1 MLEERH
7 VRYREHEGFKRTFK
21 NNKLTLGLFIPF
33 DNKQQNNIDFDAQ
46 VRLAQKRSPWG
57 LQVYL

>member
-1 MLEERH
+1 MSDIEK
-7 VRYREHEGFKRTFK
+7 HEGFKRTFK
-21 NNKLTLGLFIPF
+21 NNKLTPGLSVPF